1 MIIMSNIT
9 NCKKIETAI
18 NRAEKVL
25 IKRAKSKGLY
35 ENFGQEEIREIKDK
49 FINSSDY
56 SSDMNNNRDMLQ
68 GFANWCRNVGISE
81 INSY

>member
-9 NCKKIETAI
+9 NCKQIHTAI

-25 IKRAKSKGLY
+25 VKRAKSKGLY
-35 ENFGQEEIREIKDK
+35 ENFGQDEIREIKDK

-56 SSDMNNNRDMLQ
+56 SSDMNNNRDLLQ